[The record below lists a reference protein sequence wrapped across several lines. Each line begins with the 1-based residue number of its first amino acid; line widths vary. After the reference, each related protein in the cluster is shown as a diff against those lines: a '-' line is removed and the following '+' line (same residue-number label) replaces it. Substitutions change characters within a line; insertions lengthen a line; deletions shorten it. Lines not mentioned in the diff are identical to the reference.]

1 MRTLWYLLVPAAIVT
16 LTLPL
21 AVGAQAQ
28 QTKVSI
34 GKVIGGDGFHLPSYI
49 AMDRGFFKAEG
60 LDVSLVELDP
70 KIQVTAVLSGN
81 LDCAPIPSGGAQAAL
96 SGAKITYIVGQSL
109 KSQWTITA
117 RSDINKVED
126 LKGRM
131 IGLWPPRQLGLRR
144 DSSRAA
150 PLLSDGRRQGL

>member
-1 MRTLWYLLVPAAIVT
+1 MFRRL
-16 LTLPL
+16 L
-21 AVGAQAQ
+21 AVIVSAAFAVPCAGNADAQHV
-28 QTKVSI
+28 TI
-34 GKVIGGDGFHLPSYI
+34 GKVIGGDGFHLPSYV

-144 DSSRAA
+144 DSIRAA